1 MRVEEYITTRVKEL
15 CVKHKVTKYRLSQLT
30 GMSQTA
36 LGNIMNMKS
45 MPTVLTLEK
54 ICDAFGITMAQ
65 FFAGEGKR
73 PDLTQEQKEI
83 IETWDM
89 LGAEERRILLK
100 FICKLDIK
108 NPIIRINTAF
118 KDCSSTKKTI
128 ILPRIYHD

>member
-1 MRVEEYITTRVKEL
+1 MRVEEYIATRVKEL
-15 CVKHKVTKYRLSQLT
+15 CVKHKVTKYRLSLLT

-54 ICDAFGITMAQ
+54 ICDAFGITLAQ
-65 FFAGEGKR
+65 FFAREGKR

-89 LGAEERRILLK
+89 LGAEERRILLQ
-100 FICKLDIK
+100 FVRSL
-108 NPIIRINTAF
+108 
-118 KDCSSTKKTI
+118 KKE
-128 ILPRIYHD
+128 

>member
-1 MRVEEYITTRVKEL
+1 MRVEEYIATRVKEL

-45 MPTVLTLEK
+45 MPTVLTLQK
-54 ICDAFGITMAQ
+54 ICDAFGITLAQ

-89 LGAEERRILLK
+89 LGAEERRILLQ
-100 FICKLDIK
+100 FVRSL
-108 NPIIRINTAF
+108 
-118 KDCSSTKKTI
+118 KKE
-128 ILPRIYHD
+128 